1 MVKILNFTLHVFY
14 HNKKKVEDKRENKNK
29 QQRLIV
35 LYALS
40 TTRSMYS
47 NSKPKSNKGKAYTFI
62 PSNTETLESVKESQ
76 KFLTSLLFIQRQEC
90 WDT

>member
-14 HNKKKVEDKRENKNK
+14 HSKKKVEDKRENKNK

-40 TTRSMYS
+40 TTGSMYS
-47 NSKPKSNKGKAYTFI
+47 NSDQNPTKGKHIHSFLQT
-62 PSNTETLESVKESQ
+62 Q
-76 KFLTSLLFIQRQEC
+76 KLLRV
-90 WDT
+90 